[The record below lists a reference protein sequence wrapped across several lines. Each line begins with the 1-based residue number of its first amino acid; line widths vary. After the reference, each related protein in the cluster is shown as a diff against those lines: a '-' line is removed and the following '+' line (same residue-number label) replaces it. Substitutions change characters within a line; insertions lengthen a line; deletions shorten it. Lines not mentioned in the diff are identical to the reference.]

1 MAERLHD
8 ATDGFT
14 LIEVIIAF
22 LMLAMV
28 LASTALSV
36 SYSSRLYRRA
46 DEARA
51 ARDLAEQLVAEKL
64 VRTPQQPEQESGAS
78 GEIRWTIARKIVASH
93 FGPDGGNLVGFDLDL
108 RDRDG
113 RLIDRYSS
121 VYVERYHE

>member
-1 MAERLHD
+1 MAERLHGS
-8 ATDGFT
+8 TDGFT

-51 ARDLAEQLVAEKL
+51 ARGLAEQLVAEKL
-64 VRTPQQPEQESGAS
+64 VRTPQQPEQESGTS
-78 GEIRWTIARKIVASH
+78 DEIRWTIARKILSSH
-93 FGPDGGNLVGFDLDL
+93 FGAGGGNLVSFDLDL
-108 RDRDG
+108 RDRSG

-121 VYVERYHE
+121 VYVEHSHE